1 MAAPLAILMD
11 TCLLKSDNARISIS
25 CIICQK
31 PAFSFL
37 IMAKHATSLPEKDNG
52 REFPSFPPYLP
63 TRRATYSPVMS
74 FDTPRLHKSHFL
86 SSRIRQP
93 LSSYLYMILVSQTLP
108 DTDSPVLLLCLGLH
122 HISSVIRTLIHSR
135 QIPPVLTG
143 SFTGIAFRC
152 PYTTSSISETATAFD
167 HHWYRYVRCQ
177 PQYRAKPPLHGI
189 RYPLFRTDCLYRR
202 TVSR

>member
-1 MAAPLAILMD
+1 MAAPLSILMD

-93 LSSYLYMILVSQTLP
+93 LSSYLYMILVSQTLL

>member
-1 MAAPLAILMD
+1 MAAPLSILMD

-93 LSSYLYMILVSQTLP
+93 LSSYLYMILVSQTLL

-189 RYPLFRTDCLYRR
+189 RYPLLRTDCLYRR